1 MKVSSR
7 SPGLLFIFEK
17 CYPAKG
23 CRSLSYNN
31 KSENSRN
38 SRTTNY
44 GNEIQNNSTENDAA
58 QLTRSIVAKSKQRG
72 NFFDPE
78 NKTLDLSLNNNTLYN
93 RIWSNANERMYKR
106 YIKPSMTWS
115 SKTEQYRKKR
125 LPMEYEELSN
135 DSVICSGAT
144 KNDLKHYLCNA
155 TISPSSVLEP
165 IGVGD
170 IVALQH
176 DSVSLYIV
184 VSCPTKLEHS
194 FYTFINSEG
203 EIVHGTKH
211 VIKLRFPAVI
221 PKEAET
227 VVKNLVQRE
236 EKFLDI
242 APIGIPDASFSRS
255 KASLPRGLKKN
266 STAIG
271 FSDQG
276 EEACYDETSEV
287 ADDFIVAQA
296 SSQLLTNSDVNTY
309 HVPLEA
315 RNLYSKALAAL
326 SLETFE
332 KIPEYTEKLQV
343 LHKALQ
349 IDTNRDILNSPK
361 SLSIFQLLKY
371 LDTMNLEEISKQS
384 DSYDDQKTINLVR
397 SQLFNFVS
405 GKEDQGTPRLGMQM
419 PLNSALNFEEQKVP
433 LSSFMSVI
441 LALRTQGRYWY
452 INQQNQMN
460 PPLSVNILPTTSVMR
475 TEKLL
480 KYLCEEGGIE
490 EFASFAMEKLNG
502 KENTPPKYY
511 DEIIQFIKSY
521 VAGNFTNDPAAETTI
536 VSILR
541 SVDKLAKANNI
552 DIEPSVPLSD
562 EFSRTRAYELLR
574 HIGYKEE
581 SHGVVNPFTWS
592 QAAQLPNHDVSIKSD
607 LSQEYYDYLDSH
619 VDHPKF
625 SESTEGDSASLNV
638 FYDSDKNILNNT
650 SSVRDF
656 HDKDPLESLRE
667 DFGDIPIYCID
678 SETAHEIDDGISI
691 HEDKEGRNY
700 VITVHVANP
709 TSYLRHDSHI
719 SSIALDRG
727 STVYLPEGPVMMLPR
742 IISKIVGLGNAGKTR
757 TFAIQYKLRKATV
770 DHYLREKIRDVNY
783 KPSRDTSEQVLSESK
798 GSVCIKLFNANN
810 FPSGFTYKKVD
821 QILES
826 PENNAKIQEG
836 QLKGHEL
843 NLFKLYYI
851 ATVLKDIRIM
861 LGNGLEIDLPRSTP
875 VVDGTASDE
884 LQDETTFD
892 QRGFSIKE
900 FSFSG
905 YSPTISLFTED
916 TRPASKS
923 QLLVSQFMIAA
934 NSAASLFA
942 SGNKIQIIHRTQ
954 SMNLEPYIMKT
965 LKNITQRNY
974 QEDRSMNIEDVSSV
988 LSVLTTAKYQVRNAG
1003 HESLGVEGYATVTS
1017 PLRRFVD
1024 MINHWKFE
1032 EYLAR
1037 KSSIKFESFS
1047 DRSLDYIASHLQSR
1061 EIIHKNLQLSANKFW
1076 EGTFLREYL
1085 KLLKQGRIQNP
1096 LIFKLTIQ
1104 SLPKLGVI
1112 KVGVDGFNNLKAKL
1126 ELNASLTDKFTKAEI
1141 TVGDTLKEEF
1151 EITKLDY
1158 IEDELVFKQK

>member
-7 SPGLLFIFEK
+7 SPGLLFIFERY
-17 CYPAKG
+17 YPTKG

-31 KSENSRN
+31 KSENSKN
-38 SRTTNY
+38 SKTTH
-44 GNEIQNNSTENDAA
+44 NENKIQKNSTDNDAA
-58 QLTRSIVAKSKQRG
+58 QLTRSIVAKSKQRFD
-72 NFFDPE
+72 FFDPE
-78 NKTLDLSLNNNTLYN
+78 NKTLDLSLNNNTLYS
-93 RIWSNANERMYKR
+93 RIWSNANDRMYKR
-106 YIKPSMTWS
+106 YIKPSMAWS
-115 SKTEQYRKKR
+115 SKTEQSRKKQSAV
-125 LPMEYEELSN
+125 EYEETAD
-135 DSVICSGAT
+135 DSVVGSGAT
-144 KNDLKHYLCNA
+144 KNDLKHYLYNA
-155 TISPSSVLEP
+155 TISPSSALEP
-165 IGVGD
+165 IAVGD
-170 IVALQH
+170 IVALQQ

-184 VSCPTKLEHS
+184 VSCPTRLEHS

-211 VIKLRFPAVI
+211 IIKLRFPAVI

-227 VVKNLVQRE
+227 IVKNLVQRE

-255 KASLPRGLKKN
+255 KASLPQGLKKN
-266 STAIG
+266 STTLGI
-271 FSDQG
+271 SDHG

-287 ADDFIVAQA
+287 SDDFIVAQA

-315 RNLYSKALAAL
+315 RNRYSKALAAL

-332 KIPEYTEKLQV
+332 KIPEYTKKLQV
-343 LHKALQ
+343 LHKVLQ
-349 IDTNRDILNSPK
+349 IDNNSDILNSPK

-384 DSYDDQKTINLVR
+384 SSLDDQKILKLVMA
-397 SQLFNFVS
+397 QLSTFES
-405 GKEDQGTPRLGMQM
+405 GKKDHVIPKLGMQM
-419 PLNSALNFEEQKVP
+419 PSNSVLNFEEQKVP

-441 LALRTQGRYWY
+441 LALRNQGRYWY

-460 PPLSVNILPTTSVMR
+460 PPLSVNILPTTSIMR

-480 KYLCEEGGIE
+480 KFLCEEGGIE
-490 EFASFAMEKLNG
+490 GFASFAMEKLSG
-502 KENTPPKYY
+502 KQNTPPKYY

-541 SVDKLAKANNI
+541 SVDKLAKANKI

-581 SHGVVNPFTWS
+581 SHDVVNPFTWS

-607 LSQEYYDYLDSH
+607 LSQEYYDFLDSH
-619 VDHPKF
+619 VHPKF
-625 SESTEGDSASLNV
+625 SGSAEGESKSSNI
-638 FYDSDKNILNNT
+638 FYGSDKNILSNT
-650 SSVRDF
+650 TSIRDF

-691 HEDKEGRNY
+691 HEDKEGHNY

-709 TSYLRHDSHI
+709 TSYLRHDSQV

-727 STVYLPEGPVMMLPR
+727 STVYLPEGPVMMLPQ
-742 IISKIVGLGNAGKTR
+742 IISKIVGLGNARKTR

-770 DHYLREKIRDVNY
+770 DEYVSQKIHDANY
-783 KPSRDTSEQVLSESK
+783 KPTKATSEQVLSEFK

-826 PENNAKIQEG
+826 PENNAKMQEG
-836 QLKGHEL
+836 HLKGHEL
-843 NLFKLYYI
+843 NIFKLYYI

-875 VVDGTASDE
+875 VVDA
-884 LQDETTFD
+884 TTLEGAHNENSCE

-900 FSFSG
+900 LSFSG
-905 YSPTISLFTED
+905 YSPTISLSSED
-916 TRPASKS
+916 ARPASKS
-923 QLLVSQFMIAA
+923 QLLVTQFMIAA

-942 SGNKIQIIHRTQ
+942 QGNRIQIIHRTQ

-974 QEDRSMNIEDVSSV
+974 QEDRTMNIEDVSGV

-1032 EYLAR
+1032 EYLAH
-1037 KSSIKFESFS
+1037 KSSIDFESFS

-1085 KLLKQGRIQNP
+1085 KLLKQGEIQHP

-1104 SLPKLGVI
+1104 SLPKLGLI

-1126 ELNASLTDKFTKAEI
+1126 ELNPSLTDKFTKGEI
-1141 TVGDTLKEEF
+1141 KVGDTLKEDF

-1158 IEDELVFKQK
+1158 IEDELVFRQK